1 MALHTLASDI
11 SKHSFHVFGVE
22 DDGVVVSRKI
32 SRAKLAATVDRLGP
46 KVVAM
51 EACSSAHHWGR
62 LFEAAG
68 RTVRPIDAYFVRP
81 FVRGSKNDATDAQAI
96 WDAAGRPTMRFVPV
110 KSIAC
115 QDLQA
120 LHRVRDRLVHSRTA
134 LINHTRGL
142 LAEYGVVLPQGAKRF
157 TAQVSQAV
165 GEATL
170 SELAV
175 W

>member
-1 MALHTLASDI
+1 MCCGL
-11 SKHSFHVFGVE
+11 E
-22 DDGVVVSRKI
+22 R
-32 SRAKLAATVDRLGP
+32 
-46 KVVAM
+46 AM

-68 RTVRPIDAYFVRP
+68 RTVRLTNAYFVRP

-120 LHRVRDRLVHSRTA
+120 LHRVRDRLVHSLELR
-134 LINHTRGL
+134 LCRG
-142 LAEYGVVLPQGAKRF
+142 PDP
-157 TAQVSQAV
+157 
-165 GEATL
+165 
-170 SELAV
+170 
-175 W
+175 